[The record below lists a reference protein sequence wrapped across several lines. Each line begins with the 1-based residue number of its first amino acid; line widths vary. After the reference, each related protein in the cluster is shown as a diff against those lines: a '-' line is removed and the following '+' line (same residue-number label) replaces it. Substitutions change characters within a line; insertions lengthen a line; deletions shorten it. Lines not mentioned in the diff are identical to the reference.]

1 MWYVGYAENWE
12 QCLIE
17 GDLGKQNFVAYYC
30 ANDHVMA
37 VCSMGDSAVPN
48 AIKKLMQRNAMP
60 KASEIVDG
68 KVSSVELLQQA
79 RQLPND

>member
-48 AIKKLMQRNAMP
+48 RVERFDRRGTEPFEPFDPFEFLQNRNFP
-60 KASEIVDG
+60 
-68 KVSSVELLQQA
+68 
-79 RQLPND
+79 